1 MGVPS
6 DFSYRTSSASRSLR
20 YIHRV
25 IGGNDVYFVANKT
38 PRAEDAVCCFR
49 VQGRRPELWWPESG
63 RIEPAAVYDAA
74 KGCVRLPL
82 HLDPS
87 GSVFVLFRKGAAIEP
102 DRVISVSH
110 NGQTVLETAKKS
122 ASTPVGQPT
131 TNPITLVR
139 RRDGRIEAEVRQPG
153 SYLFKAANGQSRPL
167 DVAAIPELP
176 EIAGPWEVQFAS
188 RGGAPDHITLDKLSS
203 WSAHSDPGVKYF
215 SGTAAYR
222 TKFTVPA
229 DLLSPRRRIALD
241 LGKVEVIAEVKI
253 NGKTLATL
261 WKPPYRMAIGAAI
274 QPGENTLEVK
284 VTNLWVNRLIGD
296 EQLPEDS
303 QRNADGTLKAWPEWL
318 QGDGP
323 SPAGRSTF
331 TTWRLWKK
339 DSPLVKSGLL
349 GPVTLQVSERIPVS
363 SLGAQ

>member
-1 MGVPS
+1 
-6 DFSYRTSSASRSLR
+6 
-20 YIHRV
+20 
-25 IGGNDVYFVANKT
+25 
-38 PRAEDAVCCFR
+38 
-49 VQGRRPELWWPESG
+49 
-63 RIEPAAVYDAA
+63 
-74 KGCVRLPL
+74 
-82 HLDPS
+82 
-87 GSVFVLFRKGAAIEP
+87 
-102 DRVISVSH
+102 
-110 NGQTVLETAKKS
+110 
-122 ASTPVGQPT
+122 
-131 TNPITLVR
+131 
-139 RRDGRIEAEVRQPG
+139 
-153 SYLFKAANGQSRPL
+153 
-167 DVAAIPELP
+167 
-176 EIAGPWEVQFAS
+176 
-188 RGGAPDHITLDKLSS
+188 
-203 WSAHSDPGVKYF
+203 VKYF